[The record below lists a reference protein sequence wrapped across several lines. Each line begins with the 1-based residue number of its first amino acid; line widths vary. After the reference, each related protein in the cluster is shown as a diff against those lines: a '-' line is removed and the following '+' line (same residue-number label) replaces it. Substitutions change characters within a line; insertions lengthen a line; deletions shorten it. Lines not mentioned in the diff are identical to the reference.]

1 MFRNYLTAAV
11 RNLARNR
18 LYAGINIA
26 GLAVGFAAAI
36 LIGLFVRDE
45 FSYDSFIP
53 GHHRVFRVS
62 TNRIVPGRGPMFVP
76 VVPPDLAAWMKLDF
90 PGVQSAARLA
100 SEQVGLRHGDFEASE
115 DIAWADPDLFEVLPL
130 QVFAGNLRTALE
142 RPDAIVL
149 TRQMARKYFGRDNP
163 IGETIEINRQH
174 SMRVTAVLMDLPSNT
189 HLDARIFASGRAA
202 YSRLAVLDAMPGPAV
217 QKPWNTLTYV
227 RLSPAASI
235 DELAHA
241 LPDFI
246 DRHMQFPGAY
256 KVSAAIQLT
265 LIPINAIHLYG
276 PGSTTAD
283 YALAAI
289 GALTV
294 LLASLNFVNLT
305 TARATRRAIEVGVRK
320 ASGASRTDLVIQ
332 FIGESMIYVA
342 LSMVLALALVEVS
355 MPYFNAFLGR
365 TILFEYWRSP
375 DLAISIVGAVL
386 LVGTLAG
393 AYPAVVLSAFPPAWV
408 LRSRSGGPSGSQGL
422 RQALVI
428 LQFAIL
434 IGLTVS
440 TGILYRQTHF
450 ATHDSLRFDKD
461 QVLLIRGSCPKAFK
475 DEVRAL
481 SGVRS
486 ASCSFLAPLLN
497 PVVIPTRLHNGQ
509 SLSIHESAID
519 VGFLELYGFKPLAGR
534 FFSAAHE
541 EDVPPE
547 DSKLPLGLT
556 VVINETARR
565 QLGYA
570 SPGDA
575 IGQSVPLNMLRSL
588 DENQVDARPA
598 EIIGVVTDFPMGSI
612 REPIGPTVFY
622 VQPNLFQ
629 LMSVKLSGRQIPET
643 LASIDLLWKRLG
655 GSRPVSRFFFDQ
667 QVEDTYRDM
676 IRQQQLMTAL
686 ESVALFIACLGLF
699 GIAAFSSERRTKEI
713 GIRKVMGAE
722 TRDIMRM
729 LLWQFSRPVLYGS
742 LIAWPVAAYIMNRWL
757 QSFAYHVPLAPW
769 LFVATTVLTL
779 IIALITVS
787 AHCWPV
793 ARAKP
798 AAALRYE

>member
-1 MFRNYLTAAV
+1 MFRNYLMAAL

-18 LYAGINIA
+18 LYAGINIG

-53 GHHRVFRVS
+53 GYRHVYQVAAYRV
-62 TNRIVPGRGPMFVP
+62 VPGRGPIFVP
-76 VVPPDLAAWMKLDF
+76 TVPPDTAAWMKLDF
-90 PGVQSAARLA
+90 PGVESVARLD
-100 SEQVGLRHGDFEASE
+100 SEQVGLRHRDFEAS
-115 DIAWADPDLFEVLPL
+115 DYVAWVDPDFFEVLPL
-130 QVFAGNLRTALE
+130 EVFAGNLRTALQQ
-142 RPDAIVL
+142 PDSIVL

-174 SMRVTAVLMDLPSNT
+174 SMQVTAVLKDLPSNT

-202 YSRLAVLDAMPGPAV
+202 YSRLAVLDSTQRAAV
-217 QKPWNTLTYV
+217 EKSWETLTYI

-235 DELAHA
+235 DTLTAA
-241 LPDFI
+241 LPDFL
-246 DRHMQFPGAY
+246 DRHMQFPGVE
-256 KVSAAIQLT
+256 KISAALRLT
-265 LIPINAIHLYG
+265 PIPIAAVHLYG

-305 TARATRRAIEVGVRK
+305 TARATRRAIEVGIRK
-320 ASGASRTDLVIQ
+320 AAGARRTDLVIQ

-342 LSMVLALALVEVS
+342 LSMVLAVALVEVL
-355 MPYFNAFLGR
+355 MRYFNAFLGR
-365 TILFEYWRSP
+365 TIVFDYWHSP
-375 DLAISIVGAVL
+375 DLAAGIAGAVL

-393 AYPAVVLSAFPPAWV
+393 SYPAVVLSAFPPAWV
-408 LRSRSGGPSGSQGL
+408 LRNRSGGPTGSQGL
-422 RQALVI
+422 REALVM

-440 TGILYRQTHF
+440 TGILYQQTNF
-450 ATHDSLRFDKD
+450 ATRDSLRLDKD
-461 QVLLIRGSCPKAFK
+461 QVLMIQGACAKAFK

-481 SGVRS
+481 SGVRA
-486 ASCSFLAPLLN
+486 ASCSFLAPIQN
-497 PVVIPTRLHNGQ
+497 PVIIPAQLHNGQ
-509 SLSIHESAID
+509 QLSIHESAVDI
-519 VGFLELYGFKPLAGR
+519 GFLELYGFKPLAGR
-534 FFSAAHE
+534 FFSTAHE

-547 DSKLPLGLT
+547 DLKAPLRLR

-570 SPGDA
+570 TPGSA
-575 IGQSVPLNMLRSL
+575 IGESVPLVLLRSI
-588 DENQVDARPA
+588 DNYTTDQTPA
-598 EIIGVVTDFPMGSI
+598 EIIGVVADFPMGSI
-612 REPIGPTVFY
+612 REPVGPTVFY
-622 VQPNLFQ
+622 VEPHLFQ
-629 LMSVKLSGRQIPET
+629 LMSVKLSGREIPET

-655 GSRPVSRFFFDQ
+655 SPRPISRFFFDQ
-667 QVEDTYRDM
+667 QVENTYQDM
-676 IRQQQLMTAL
+676 IRQQRLMTGL
-686 ESVALFIACLGLF
+686 ETVALLIACLGLF

-729 LLWQFSRPVLYGS
+729 LLWQFSKPVLYGS

-757 QSFAYHVPLAPW
+757 QGFAYHVQLGPW
-769 LFVATTVLTL
+769 LFIATTALTL
-779 IIALITVS
+779 IVALVTVS